1 MSIATGPKIVT
12 NGLSFGYDMYN
23 TGRSWIGKPT
33 NNYIMSTPLTLTVY
47 AYATGP
53 VTTTNVIDASFVPR
67 TVNRYTI
74 TSAVNT
80 ARARVIPTG
89 LTTSVTYTFSCKI
102 KYNGTNTVTPSFGV
116 DASKGNPE
124 GGANNNT
131 VSTSTGATTSL
142 GNGWY
147 YVTYSWSYSACPTGG
162 CYLTYGVVTGSD
174 TAYINNTFDVY
185 DEQFEVSSFAT
196 PYVTQLSGVRS
207 NTQSLLDVTNNNVIT
222 SNSLVY
228 ASDNTFT
235 FAGGINYCSVSNL
248 DSLTGDVTLESTVNL
263 ATANGPHQTAICTDL
278 NYRYGIK
285 LLASYHGNMAAW
297 AGFGATD
304 YLITGSSIQN
314 TGNAV
319 ISLTRTSSTGIINLY
334 LNGSLVATGTGTTGN
349 MSSAGSG
356 QGRIGIEY
364 HSGSYG
370 FNGSIFTAKAYNTA
384 LTATEVFNNFSALR
398 GRYGI

>member
-23 TGRSWIGKPT
+23 TGRSWMGKPT
-33 NNYIMSTPLTLTVY
+33 TNLISISNWNNSLSGWAGWFWIS
-47 AYATGP
+47 G
-53 VTTTNVIDASFVPR
+53 TTTMDPVNVLYPGVSVLNGQVTSNGTGGPAYLDLSGLSTTLGTTYTISVWFKSSNRTCYTYGHDTTGAGTVTGNSTVANGTWQKSSFVF
-67 TVNRYTI
+67 TVVSTTGAVRIHLVVN
-74 TSAVNT
+74 SAT
-80 ARARVIPTG
+80 AGDMIYVTAPQAELG
-89 LTTSVTYTFSCKI
+89 SVASSFI
-102 KYNGTNTVTPSFGV
+102 NGTR
-116 DASKGNPE
+116 
-124 GGANNNT
+124 
-131 VSTSTGATTSL
+131 ST
-142 GNGWY
+142 
-147 YVTYSWSYSACPTGG
+147 
-162 CYLTYGVVTGSD
+162 
-174 TAYINNTFDVY
+174 
-185 DEQFEVSSFAT
+185 
-196 PYVTQLSGVRS
+196 TQAI
-207 NTQSLLDVTNNNVIT
+207 LDSTNNNIIT
-222 SNSLVY
+222 ANSLVY

-248 DSLTGDVTLESTVNL
+248 DSLIGDVTLESVVNL

-297 AGFGATD
+297 AGFGSTD
-304 YLITGSSIQN
+304 YLISGGSIQN

-398 GRYGI
+398 GRYGL